1 MSLIDTHCHIYYD
14 SYKKDFNEVLD
25 RAKANNIKKIICV
38 GVDLKSSLK
47 SIELAE
53 NHDMIHASVGY
64 HPHESKEVGENYLNE
79 LEEMLN
85 HKKVVALGEI
95 GLDFHYNHSNKSI
108 QIKVFKEQLE
118 LGKSLNKPVIVH
130 NRNSDNELLRS
141 IIETKSSKGVVHCFA
156 SNIGFASKL
165 FNLGYYIS
173 FTGLVTFSK
182 ELVEVI
188 EKVSVD
194 SFMLETDSP
203 YLTPIPH
210 RGKRNEP
217 SMVKIIAETI
227 AKIKKI
233 DVNSIEKATTQNAH
247 NLFGF

>member
-1 MSLIDTHCHIYYD
+1 M
-14 SYKKDFNEVLD
+14 
-25 RAKANNIKKIICV
+25 
-38 GVDLKSSLK
+38 KSSLE
-47 SIELAE
+47 SIKLAE
-53 NHDMIHASVGY
+53 NHDMIYASVGY
-64 HPHESKEVGENYLNE
+64 HPHESKEAGKNYLNE

-118 LGKSLNKPVIVH
+118 LAKYINKPVIVH
-130 NRNSDNELLRS
+130 NRNSDNELISS

-156 SNIGFASKL
+156 SDIDFATKL
-165 FNLGYYIS
+165 FNQGYYIS

-188 EKVSVD
+188 EKVSLD

-217 SMVKIIAETI
+217 SMIKIIAETI

-233 DVNSIEKATTQNAH
+233 DVHSIEKATTQNAH
-247 NLFGF
+247 NLFRF